1 MASPRTICVTRF
13 IAAPPETIFNLL
25 ADPRKH
31 SLFDG
36 SDTVTGVKDAPARL
50 ALGSTFSMDMKM
62 KLGYVTRN
70 RVVVFDENR
79 SIAWHHIA
87 RFIWRYDLDE
97 VEGGT
102 NVTESFDY
110 NRPWGFAIEL
120 LRFPQR
126 NRVAMEA
133 TLARLEAI
141 VTA

>member
-1 MASPRTICVTRF
+1 MAASPS
-13 IAAPPETIFNLL
+13 TIFNLL
-25 ADPRKH
+25 ADPRQH
-31 SLFDG
+31 VLFDG
-36 SDTVTGVKDAPARL
+36 SGTVTGVKHAPQRL

-70 RVVVFDENR
+70 HVVVFDENR
-79 SIAWHHIA
+79 VIAWHHFA

-110 NRPWGFAIEL
+110 NRPWGFAIEWFN
-120 LRFPQR
+120 FPQR
-126 NRVAMEA
+126 NRVAMDA
-133 TLARLEAI
+133 TLKRLEAI

>member
-1 MASPRTICVTRF
+1 MASSRTISVTRF
-13 IAAPPETIFNLL
+13 MAAPPATIFDLL

-36 SDTVTGVKDAPARL
+36 SGTVTGVKDAPVRL

-70 RVVVFDENR
+70 RVVVFEENR
-79 SIAWHHIA
+79 SIAWHHVA
-87 RFIWRYDLDE
+87 RFIWRYDLEE

-110 NRPWGFAIEL
+110 NRPWGFAIEWFK
-120 LRFPQR
+120 FPDR
-126 NRVAMEA
+126 NRVAMDA
-133 TLARLEAI
+133 TLERLESI

>member
-1 MASPRTICVTRF
+1 MTRF
-13 IAAPPETIFNLL
+13 MAAPPARIFDLL

-50 ALGSTFSMDMKM
+50 TLGSTFSMDMKM

-70 RVVVFDENR
+70 RVVVFEENR
-79 SIAWHHIA
+79 SIAWHHVA
-87 RFIWRYDLDE
+87 RFIWRYDLEE

-110 NRPWGFAIEL
+110 DRPWGFALEFVH
-120 LRFPQR
+120 FPER
-126 NRVAMEA
+126 NRVAIEE
-133 TLARLEAI
+133 TLQRLEAI

>member
-1 MASPRTICVTRF
+1 MASPRTISVTRF
-13 IAAPPETIFNLL
+13 MAAPPAEIFELL

-36 SDTVTGVKDAPARL
+36 SGAVIGVKDAPVRL
-50 ALGSTFSMDMKM
+50 ALGSTFSMDMRM

-70 RVVVFDENR
+70 RVVVFEENR
-79 SIAWHHIA
+79 AIAWHHFA
-87 RFIWRYDLDE
+87 RFIWRYDLDA

-110 NRPWGFAIEL
+110 NRPWGFGIVVL
-120 LRFPQR
+120 GFPQR
-126 NRVAMEA
+126 NRLAMDA
-133 TLARLEAI
+133 SLQRLEAI

>member
-1 MASPRTICVTRF
+1 MASPRTISVTRF
-13 IAAPPETIFNLL
+13 IAAPPATIFDLL

-36 SDTVTGVKDAPARL
+36 SDTVTGVKKAPVRL

-70 RVVVFDENR
+70 HVVVFEENR
-79 SIAWHHIA
+79 AIAWHHFA
-87 RFIWRYDLDE
+87 RFIWRYDLHE

-110 NRPWGFAIEL
+110 NRPWGFAIEPL
-120 LRFPQR
+120 KFPQR

-133 TLARLEAI
+133 SLQRLDSI

>member
-1 MASPRTICVTRF
+1 MASPRTISVTRF
-13 IAAPPETIFNLL
+13 MAAPPTTIFELL

-36 SDTVTGVKDAPARL
+36 SGTVSGVKDAPVRL

-70 RVVVFDENR
+70 RVVVFEENR
-79 SIAWHHIA
+79 SIAWHHVA
-87 RFIWRYDLDE
+87 RFIWRYDLEE
-97 VEGGT
+97 VAGGT

-110 NRPWGFAIEL
+110 NRPWGFAIEWFK
-120 LRFPQR
+120 FPDR
-126 NRVAMEA
+126 NRVAMDA
-133 TLARLEAI
+133 TLQRLEAI

>member
-1 MASPRTICVTRF
+1 MASLRTISVTRF
-13 IAAPPETIFNLL
+13 MAAPPATIFDLL

-36 SDTVTGVKDAPARL
+36 SGTVTGVKDAPVRL

-70 RVVVFDENR
+70 RVVVFEENR
-79 SIAWHHIA
+79 SIAWHHVA
-87 RFIWRYDLDE
+87 RFIWRYDLEE

-110 NRPWGFAIEL
+110 NRPWGFAIEWFK
-120 LRFPQR
+120 FPDR
-126 NRVAMEA
+126 NRVAMDA
-133 TLARLEAI
+133 TLERLESI

>member
-1 MASPRTICVTRF
+1 M
-13 IAAPPETIFNLL
+13 AAPPATIFDLL

-36 SDTVTGVKDAPARL
+36 SGTVTGVKDAPVRL

-70 RVVVFDENR
+70 RVVVFEENR
-79 SIAWHHIA
+79 SIAWHHVA
-87 RFIWRYDLDE
+87 RFIWRYDLEE

-110 NRPWGFAIEL
+110 NRPWGFAIEWFK
-120 LRFPQR
+120 FPDR
-126 NRVAMEA
+126 NRVAMDA
-133 TLARLEAI
+133 TLERLEAI

>member
-1 MASPRTICVTRF
+1 MASSRTISVTRF
-13 IAAPPETIFNLL
+13 MAAPPATIFDLL

-36 SDTVTGVKDAPARL
+36 SGTVTGVKDAPVRL

-70 RVVVFDENR
+70 RVVVFEENR
-79 SIAWHHIA
+79 SIAWHHVA
-87 RFIWRYDLDE
+87 RFIWRYDLEE

-110 NRPWGFAIEL
+110 NRPWGFAIEWFK
-120 LRFPQR
+120 FPDR
-126 NRVAMEA
+126 NRVAMDA
-133 TLARLEAI
+133 TLERLEAI